1 MKYSEIYLVQMLTLD
16 LILDFCVKLQTN
28 NNSKEVGGSNRG
40 I

>member
-16 LILDFCVKLQTN
+16 LILDFCVKLHSN